1 MRKILLITDSFLPL
15 VDGVTKFSCDIINS
29 LSKSF
34 EFRIIAP
41 DYGLRLNDYNG
52 AGIRYFRT
60 NKLIKINA
68 GSVYHPAVPSIFSM
82 LKEVRKSNVVFAQTL
97 PYLGAYGII
106 AARLSRRPVA
116 MYFHQIG
123 WEQVKH
129 VVPGAPWFKEL
140 VRLYALVQMRFLCNL
155 CDVIM
160 VPSEEIRDVLNN
172 EGIRAKKAVV
182 RLGVDNRRFM
192 PCRDKAAAKKRI
204 DMPAGSMVIG
214 FCGRMSEEKDV
225 ITLIK
230 AFLKV
235 SKGRK
240 NLHLLLVGD
249 GQRLEKYTLR
259 NRNIKITGFV
269 SDVVPYYDAMDMF
282 VMPSLTE
289 TTGLTTLEAMS
300 SGIPIVTTP
309 VGIAL
314 TGVSDGYNGLIFSK
328 SDVNGL
334 ASQLEKLIGSR
345 ELREKLSRN
354 GREYVLKNYS
364 WDRTVKDVKKVLDSL

>member
-1 MRKILLITDSFLPL
+1 MRKVLLVTDSFLPL
-15 VDGVTKFSCDIINS
+15 VDGVTKFSCDIMNS
-29 LSKSF
+29 LSRD
-34 EFRIIAP
+34 FRFRLVAP

-52 AGIRYFRT
+52 VGIRYFKT

-68 GSVYHPAVPSIFSM
+68 GSVYHPSVPNIFSM
-82 LKEVRKSNVVFAQTL
+82 LREVRKSDVVFVQSL

-106 AARLSRRPVA
+106 AAKLAKRPVA

-123 WEQVKH
+123 WEQLGH
-129 VVPGAPWFKEL
+129 VVPGAAWFKNL
-140 VRLYALVQMRFLCNL
+140 VRLFALVQMRFLCNM

-160 VPSEEIRDVLNN
+160 VPSEEIRDILNN
-172 EGIRAKKAVV
+172 AGFGARKAVV
-182 RLGVDNRRFM
+182 RLGVNTKRFV
-192 PCRDKAAAKKRI
+192 PAKDRAAAKKKLGI
-204 DMPAGSMVIG
+204 PKNGMVIG
-214 FCGRMSEEKDV
+214 YCGRMSEEKDV

-235 SKGRK
+235 SKERK
-240 NLHLLLVGD
+240 NLQLLLVGD

-259 NRNIKITGFV
+259 NRNIRITGFV
-269 SDVVPYYDAMDMF
+269 SDVVPYYDAMDIF

-289 TTGLTTLEAMS
+289 TTGLTTVEAMS

-314 TGVSDGYNGLIFSK
+314 KGIVEGHNGLIYGR

-334 ASQLEKLIGSR
+334 ARQLERLIGSR
-345 ELREKLSRN
+345 MLRERIAKN
-354 GREYVLKNYS
+354 GREYVLKEYS
-364 WDRTVKDVKKVLDSL
+364 WDRTARDVKRVLEGL